1 MLQWFRR
8 CLDAERLVQADAEAL
23 IRDPQRE
30 SGARC
35 FMLRSGGNA
44 SDGALIR
51 RKPCS
56 RALP

>member
-30 SGARC
+30 SGA
-35 FMLRSGGNA
+35 MLQATFRWKR
-44 SDGALIR
+44 I
-51 RKPCS
+51 
-56 RALP
+56 